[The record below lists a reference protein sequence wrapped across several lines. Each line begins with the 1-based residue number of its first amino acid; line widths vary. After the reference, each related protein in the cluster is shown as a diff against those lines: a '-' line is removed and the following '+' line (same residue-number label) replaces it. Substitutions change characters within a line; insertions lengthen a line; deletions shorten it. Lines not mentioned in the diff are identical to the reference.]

1 MIKKLL
7 NKIIARGPILSS
19 SSKLGSTQYL
29 PIFIDRINHSLTSL
43 TYSQAN
49 IGLFTGLV
57 CASLIWYRLHPYV
70 DSFDLNAW
78 YVLIFAVTILRFTL
92 VKIYFNQDNPEPKI
106 KLWRGLFI
114 TGSALGGICW
124 GLLAIFLM
132 PYVKGND
139 EVLLLMILAGIT
151 AGAVAFIAGLLTAAF
166 TFLVAALL
174 PVAIYYIFIKASP
187 DYLTAAT
194 VTVYLLFLLMQ
205 STRIHSML
213 QNGLLLQFELNEAKN
228 QLELTATHDP
238 LTKVANRHLFNLK
251 LEKAIENAKKTD
263 SKIALLY
270 LDLNKF
276 KSINDI
282 YGHQAGDQVLLEFVE
297 RLKTLFKEK
306 DIIAR
311 LGGDE
316 FTVTLDNLAMHKN
329 LEVIAEDVY
338 RVLETPAYINNQ
350 KIDIRASLG
359 ISVYPTDGTDSE
371 TLLRVADSK
380 MYHAKRSLSS

>member
-1 MIKKLL
+1 MSP
-7 NKIIARGPILSS
+7 APTLSS
-19 SSKLGSTQYL
+19 AAKRGSTQYL

-49 IGLFTGLV
+49 VGLFTGLV

-78 YVLIFAVTILRFTL
+78 YGLIFVITILRASL

-106 KLWRGLFI
+106 KVWRGLFI
-114 TGSALGGICW
+114 IGSALGGICW

-132 PYVKGND
+132 PYVHSSD

-151 AGAVAFIAGLLTAAF
+151 AGVVAFIAGLLTAAF
-166 TFLVAALL
+166 AFLVTALG
-174 PVAIYYIFIKASP
+174 PVAVYFIFIKASP
-187 DYLTAAT
+187 DYLTGAT

-205 STRIHSML
+205 STKVHSML

-228 QLELTATHDP
+228 QLEQTATHDP

-251 LEKAIENAKKTD
+251 FEKAIETAKKTN

-270 LDLNKF
+270 LDLDKF
-276 KSINDI
+276 KAINDI
-282 YGHQAGDQVLLEFVE
+282 YGHQAGDQVLLVFVE

-306 DIIAR
+306 DMIAR

-316 FTVTLDNLAMHKN
+316 FTVTIDNFTKHKDLDA
-329 LEVIAEDVY
+329 IAEDVY
-338 RVLETPAYINNQ
+338 RVLETPVSINNT
-350 KIDIRASLG
+350 KLEVRASLG
-359 ISVYPTDGTDSE
+359 VSIYPTDGTDSE

-380 MYHAKRSLSS
+380 MYSAKRALSN

>member
-1 MIKKLL
+1 MSPTATMSRAEK
-7 NKIIARGPILSS
+7 R
-19 SSKLGSTQYL
+19 GSTQYL

-57 CASLIWYRLHPYV
+57 CASLIWYRLYPYV
-70 DSFDLNAW
+70 NNFDLNAW
-78 YVLIFAVTILRFTL
+78 YGFIFVITILRATL

-106 KLWRGLFI
+106 KIWRGLFI
-114 TGSALGGICW
+114 TGSAFGGVCW

-132 PYVKGND
+132 PYVHSSD

-151 AGAVAFIAGLLTAAF
+151 AGVVAFIAGLLAAAF
-166 TFLVAALL
+166 AFLITALL
-174 PVAIYYIFIKASP
+174 PVAFYFIFIKASS
-187 DYLTAAT
+187 DYLTGAT

-205 STRIHSML
+205 STKIHSML

-228 QLELTATHDP
+228 QLEQTATHDP

-251 LEKAIENAKKTD
+251 LEKAIETAKKTNA
-263 SKIALLY
+263 KIALLY

-282 YGHQAGDQVLLEFVE
+282 YGHQAGDQVLLVFVE
-297 RLKTLFKEK
+297 RLKTLFKDK
-306 DIIAR
+306 DMIAR

-316 FTVTLDNLAMHKN
+316 FTVTIDNLAQHKN
-329 LEVIAEDVY
+329 LEAIADDVY
-338 RVLETPAYINNQ
+338 RVLETPVSINNV
-350 KIDIRASLG
+350 KLDVRASLG
-359 ISVYPTDGTDSE
+359 VSIYPTDGTDTE

-380 MYHAKRSLSS
+380 MYSAKRALSN